1 MTAPKQTPPE
11 ESRQRKGKTMENM
24 KKEELSLE
32 EMRGVRSL
40 TDEEIRRAQGKNRVY
55 REKKRMESVP
65 ASGTQ

>member
-1 MTAPKQTPPE
+1 
-11 ESRQRKGKTMENM
+11 MENM